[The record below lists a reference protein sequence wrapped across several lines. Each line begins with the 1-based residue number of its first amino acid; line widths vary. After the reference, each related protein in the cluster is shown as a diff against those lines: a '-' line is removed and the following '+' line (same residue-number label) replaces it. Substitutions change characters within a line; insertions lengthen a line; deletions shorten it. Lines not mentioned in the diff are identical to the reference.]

1 MLAPREGWEGT
12 VLKDVWALQI
22 KGLNQNKKLQK
33 GHFLGKKT
41 QNIKKKNIL
50 LNRLSYG
57 MAFQSMIF
65 FCDVV
70 LQEIEGA
77 LAGSKRLHMH
87 GGCSSK
93 ARARHSCIVLL

>member
-12 VLKDVWALQI
+12 VLKDVWALQR

-41 QNIKKKNIL
+41 QNIKKKSIL

-57 MAFQSMIF
+57 MAFQSMTF
-65 FCDVV
+65 F
-70 LQEIEGA
+70 L
-77 LAGSKRLHMH
+77 
-87 GGCSSK
+87 
-93 ARARHSCIVLL
+93 